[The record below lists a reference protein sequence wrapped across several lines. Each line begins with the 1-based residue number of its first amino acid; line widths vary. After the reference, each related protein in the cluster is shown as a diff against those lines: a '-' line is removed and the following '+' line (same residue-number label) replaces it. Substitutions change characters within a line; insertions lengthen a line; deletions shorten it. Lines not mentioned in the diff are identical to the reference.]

1 MSNLLL
7 EHATDALLLE
17 TGDYLL
23 LEGLVS
29 GWGIGAGWS
38 IGSGIATCD
47 GTQTT
52 FTLMSQ
58 ILTAEIGIDYAI
70 EFELNTR
77 IAGSVSV
84 EFEGVEVIAAQ
95 TVVGTYSVIVAPLTA
110 APELVFKGSFD
121 FDGSIDNVTVKRS
134 WWLETNWVRGSLA
147 IQGQSERQSPSSV
160 NVKYK
165 EPDDLTPNWQTKSAI
180 RTFPDAASGLTPFI
194 QTTISLPG
202 TQNLN
207 EAYNKAVIKMQRMFD
222 RIAVSYQTTDSG
234 MYQRIGDVVQLLNST
249 RGADLRVWVESVK
262 LIEPGRFQI
271 DGIFYSELHFSN
283 SAFGSLHQCDAVYEF
298 MLHADP
304 IGYWPLF
311 DGPAPLPSTNGVIDK
326 SSHNNHYDIFDVN
339 NGSFFNVG
347 GEDNFP
353 PALDE
358 CGNRTGMVTSNG
370 FGGSDAFRKDN
381 ATWINYQNSGS
392 LMWIMKDRTNADG
405 RYALYR
411 WQVLAGPS
419 NQQKPSFNI
428 INHDSGLWVG
438 INTPT
443 SQFGVDNDDGGLDD
457 DRKGQHTW
465 EGALSASQPQ
475 VVIFLWDYN
484 YVPPGSPPATVGD
497 VKLGLWINGV
507 DQGDKHFAGFG
518 ENIQTT
524 GDFIS
529 GPTDIDGRWNHHAH
543 WNHWIS
549 EELIAEIQR
558 AADRNQS
565 GYTP

>member
-29 GWGIGAGWS
+29 GWELGAGWS

-58 ILTAEIGIDYAI
+58 TLTAEIGIDYAV

-77 IAGSVSV
+77 TAGSVSV
-84 EFEGVEVIAAQ
+84 EFEGNEVIAEQ
-95 TVVGTYSVIVAPLTA
+95 TVLGTYSVLVTPLTT

-121 FDGSIDNVTVKRS
+121 FDGSVDNATVKRS
-134 WWLETNWVRGSLA
+134 WWLETNWIRGTLA

-194 QTTISLPG
+194 QTTLSLPG

-271 DGIFYSELHFSN
+271 EGIFYSELHFSN
-283 SAFGSLHQCDAVYEF
+283 SSYGALFQCDATYE
-298 MLHADP
+298 LAINLDP
-304 IGYWPLF
+304 IGYWPLYDDYYES
-311 DGPAPLPSTNGVIDK
+311 DGTTENLILSDH
-326 SSHNNHYDIFDVN
+326 SSHGNSARQYSNGGVLGVPGVLNECNN
-339 NGSFFNVG
+339 
-347 GEDNFP
+347 
-353 PALDE
+353 L
-358 CGNRTGMVTSNG
+358 TGFATNNG
-370 FGGSDAFRKDN
+370 FGSGPGFREDTPGYISYKSSG
-381 ATWINYQNSGS
+381 TWVFIVKN
-392 LMWIMKDRTNADG
+392 KTNNDG
-405 RYALYR
+405 RYMLLR
-411 WQVLAGPS
+411 WNVPTGT
-419 NQQKPSFNI
+419 NKQKPTMHILNL
-428 INHDSGLWVG
+428 DSDM
-438 INTPT
+438 
-443 SQFGVDNDDGGLDD
+443 GVYISTGTKEADGGIDSDTNGIWKAVGGLS
-457 DRKGQHTW
+457 KGTYPEPNIVIVRYDFSYVEPGF
-465 EGALSASQPQ
+465 EG
-475 VVIFLWDYN
+475 I
-484 YVPPGSPPATVGD
+484 GD
-497 VKLGLWINGV
+497 PDMRVDVWNNGV
-507 DQGDKHFAGFG
+507 KAGGKIWGGKGDG
-518 ENIQTT
+518 ISST
-524 GDFIS
+524 GDI
-529 GPTDIDGRWNHHAH
+529 IDGLYDVDGTWNHVMYFDY
-543 WNHWIS
+543 WMS
-549 EELIAEIQR
+549 EETIAELSL
-558 AADRNQS
+558 AVKRNQS